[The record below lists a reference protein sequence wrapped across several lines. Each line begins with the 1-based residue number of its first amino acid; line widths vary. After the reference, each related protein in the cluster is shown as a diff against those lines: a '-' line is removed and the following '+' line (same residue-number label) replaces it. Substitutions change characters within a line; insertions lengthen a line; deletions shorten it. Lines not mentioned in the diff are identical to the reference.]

1 MIDSYEF
8 GRIVVDGKTFTSDVI
23 IYPERVKGDWWR
35 KEGHE
40 LATDDLEDVLDQKPD
55 VIVVGTGNPGIM
67 KVLSDTEK
75 LIRSRGIELIAQ
87 PTKQA
92 CQTYNRLSSNKK
104 VIAMLHLTC

>member
-23 IYPERVKGDWWR
+23 IYPERVKSDWWR

-40 LATDDLEDVLDQKPD
+40 LGNDDLEDVLQQKPE
-55 VIVVGTGNPGIM
+55 VIVVGTGSPGMM
-67 KVLSDTEK
+67 KVLPETEK
-75 LIRSRGIELIAQ
+75 LILSKGIELMAQ
-87 PTKQA
+87 PTNQA
-92 CQTYNRLSSNKK
+92 CGTYNRLSSHKK

>member
-23 IYPERVKGDWWR
+23 IYPERVKSDWWR
-35 KEGHE
+35 KEGHV
-40 LATDDLEDVLDQKPD
+40 LGTDDLEDVLEQKPD

-67 KVLSDTEK
+67 RVLSDTEK
-75 LIRSRGIELIAQ
+75 LIRSKGIELMAQ
-87 PTKQA
+87 PTEKA

>member
-1 MIDSYEF
+1 LIDSYEF
-8 GRIVVDGKTFTSDVI
+8 GRIVVDGKIFTSDVI

-40 LATDDLEDVLDQKPD
+40 LRIDDLEDVLDQNPE

-67 KVLSDTEK
+67 KVLPETEK
-75 LIRSRGIELIAQ
+75 LIKSQKIELIIQ
-87 PTKQA
+87 PTEEA
-92 CQTYNRLSSNKK
+92 CQTYNRLSSSRK